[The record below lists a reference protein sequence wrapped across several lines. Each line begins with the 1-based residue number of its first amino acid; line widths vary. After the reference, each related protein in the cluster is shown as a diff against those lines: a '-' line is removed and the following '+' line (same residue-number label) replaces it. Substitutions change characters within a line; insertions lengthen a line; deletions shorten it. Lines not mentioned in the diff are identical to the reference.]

1 MGGRVLGGTTVQCQQ
16 KTTAYGDYRDYHDSW
31 YLLNPS
37 NPLTGGP
44 DGTTYRLHTTGTG
57 PIDQKN
63 TDATQN
69 FALYA
74 SASGGTPAVYGLGAM
89 QMQTPLSC
97 PKFNPAT
104 GHRSL
109 SQHFRVLSRQGSEQ

>member
-1 MGGRVLGGTTVQCQQ
+1 MTGFDPTMQNLPVGSAPGGTADCRQRP
-16 KTTAYGDYRDYHDSW
+16 TAYGDYRDYHDSW

-63 TDATQN
+63 TQATQN

-89 QMQTPLSC
+89 QMQTPLIWS
-97 PKFNPAT
+97 T
-104 GHRSL
+104 GSAH
-109 SQHFRVLSRQGSEQ
+109 